1 MIGRRVA
8 VVLVGISLAFI
19 LQGALDYGLETHTRT
34 GKLGLKVIYYSQTMT
49 DQEIA
54 RAIGEDPFRAL
65 RRASLMLEAVV
76 PAVGLVV
83 GILIASFE
91 RRMPGRL
98 TVLALLP
105 LLCVNFRHL
114 AFGKALPQAE
124 PALKILRE
132 SGIDAA
138 YLALAVLTSV
148 GVARLLSGRSERVSH
163 RVEV

>member
-19 LQGALDYGLETHTRT
+19 LQGALDYILETHTKT
-34 GKLGLKVIYYSQTMT
+34 GKLGLKVIYYSRTMT

-65 RRASLMLEAVV
+65 RRASLMLDAVV

-83 GILIASFE
+83 GMLVACFE

-98 TVLALLP
+98 TVLALAP
-105 LLCVNFRHL
+105 LLCVNFRHV
-114 AFGKALPQAE
+114 AFGTALPRAE
-124 PALKILRE
+124 LALKVLRE
-132 SGIDAA
+132 SGMDAA

-148 GVARLLSGRSERVSH
+148 GVARLFSRLSGSVSPRVKA
-163 RVEV
+163 